1 MIVLGSYF
9 IHSFSQI
16 REKTSEPPLREYR
29 KVIKMLK
36 RIQETKPVWFAL
48 IWIFAYIVLVNIG
61 DALSERIGVA
71 NSATSAILIAFSVIL
86 LLFVIKNRWTSLY
99 GLRWPNKV
107 DFRKTWFYIPLVIIA
122 VLQYSKGFKSGL
134 NFRDIAIII
143 ALMIG
148 VGFIEELLF
157 RGFLYQGI
165 LKKGKLTN
173 AIVIS
178 GITFG
183 FGHIVN
189 LLRGYSL
196 ADQGLQIVVAIA
208 LGITL
213 ALLVSVTESILP
225 GALFHTLLNISG
237 NVTNDNLTI
246 EFYIVIISVVL
257 CVVYSLYLKKW
268 VKSHKEPTPAV

>member
-1 MIVLGSYF
+1 
-9 IHSFSQI
+9 
-16 REKTSEPPLREYR
+16 
-29 KVIKMLK
+29 MLK
-36 RIQETKPVWFAL
+36 RIQETKPVWYAL

-61 DALSERIGVA
+61 DALSERIGVS
-71 NSATSAILIAFSVIL
+71 NSVTSVILIAFSVIL
-86 LLFVIKNRWTSLY
+86 LLLVIKNRWTSLY
-99 GLRWPNKV
+99 GLRWPNKA
-107 DFRKTWFYIPLVIIA
+107 DLRKTWFYIPLAIIA

-173 AIVIS
+173 AIIIS

-183 FGHIVN
+183 LGHIVN

-196 ADQGLQIVVAIA
+196 ADQGLQIVIAIA

-225 GALFHTLLNISG
+225 GVLFHTLLNISG
-237 NVTNDNLTI
+237 NVTNNNLTI
-246 EFYIVIISVVL
+246 EFYIVIISIVL
-257 CVVYSLYLKKW
+257 CVVYSLYLMKW
-268 VKSHKEPTPAV
+268 VKRHKELTPAV